1 MAYCPLSSVVT
12 SNMLLPEGS
21 KADTEMFATASLFS
35 SVMTPL
41 TDTKAVLS
49 GQALKF
55 ASVIVINTLTELTLP
70 ASSITKTGTD
80 CVPLTPLGISAHV
93 NVLIELLGSAE
104 NANDSPLASSGLH
117 PCVLLMLRSEANK
130 ETEPLA

>member
-1 MAYCPLSSVVT
+1 
-12 SNMLLPEGS
+12 
-21 KADTEMFATASLFS
+21 
-35 SVMTPL
+35 MTPL

-55 ASVIVINTLTELTLP
+55 ASVIIIKTLTELTLP
-70 ASSITKTGTD
+70 ASSITNTGTD

-104 NANDSPLASSGLH
+104 NANDNPLASSGLH

-130 ETEPLA
+130 ETDPLA